1 MLFRL
6 MAAIVLWMVVAGS
19 AAPEGRQMTPTERQ
33 RLLAHLEMTGTW
45 LLDEIRGLTPAQLA
59 FKRTPDEWSIAQVI
73 DHLLVVGPIYW
84 NDLQTALK
92 SPAGQRENIN
102 SDANILWYGID
113 RSNPE
118 KALSTEVPM
127 GRFKDLPGAI
137 AEYRKSHERLV
148 QYVQTTK
155 DDLRS
160 HWVARQGSDAYQ
172 WVLLISTHEQRHIL
186 QIRAL
191 KAVPGFAKQD
201 N

>member
-1 MLFRL
+1 MQYRWLAVIAVWIL
-6 MAAIVLWMVVAGS
+6 VAGI
-19 AAPEGRQMTPTERQ
+19 AAPEGRQMTPMERQ
-33 RLLAHLEMTGTW
+33 RLLAHLEMTGSW
-45 LLDEIRGLTPAQLA
+45 LLDEIRGLTAAQLA
-59 FKRTPDEWSIAQVI
+59 FKRSPDEWSIAQVI

-84 NDLQTALK
+84 NDLQVALK

-137 AEYRKSHERLV
+137 AEYRKTHERLV
-148 QYVQTTK
+148 QYVKTTD

-160 HWVARQGSDAYQ
+160 HYVARQGSDAYQ

-186 QIRAL
+186 QIREI
-191 KAVPGFAKQD
+191 KAHTGFPK
-201 N
+201 